1 MKFSFNI
8 EQASYIRS
16 SGLYLLD
23 GTLTEGAIEHG
34 TQGHIAENPELV
46 IVVKNV
52 GLVNPP
58 REKNRLTLS
67 IEEPSCPIESLSGMV
82 FVGD

>member
-1 MKFSFNI
+1 MRLSFNI
-8 EQASYIRS
+8 EQANFIRS

-23 GTLTEGAIEHG
+23 GILTEGAIENG
-34 TQGHIAENPELV
+34 ARGYIAENPGLV

-58 REKNRLTLS
+58 REQNHLTIS
-67 IEEPSCPIESLSGMV
+67 IEEPSCPIESLRGMV
-82 FVGD
+82 LIGY